1 MLAAMLAVPTSAA
14 AEEDP
19 FAALDAQLESQ
30 FQDLDQQL
38 EAEYQAIDTAIEAAF
53 QKLKSEAEAVWGRDD
68 AVLPTQSVW
77 VDYSSDM
84 QTRRQFDFEEGVL
97 KIEHIVDDT
106 APEPRLLIR
115 LLLP

>member
-1 MLAAMLAVPTSAA
+1 MLAVPTAA

-53 QKLKSEAEAVWGRDD
+53 QKLKSEAERSGAGMTRCSQPKAFGLTTAAICKRGVSSTRGGRIKDR
-68 AVLPTQSVW
+68 A
-77 VDYSSDM
+77 Y
-84 QTRRQFDFEEGVL
+84 R
-97 KIEHIVDDT
+97 
-106 APEPRLLIR
+106 
-115 LLLP
+115 